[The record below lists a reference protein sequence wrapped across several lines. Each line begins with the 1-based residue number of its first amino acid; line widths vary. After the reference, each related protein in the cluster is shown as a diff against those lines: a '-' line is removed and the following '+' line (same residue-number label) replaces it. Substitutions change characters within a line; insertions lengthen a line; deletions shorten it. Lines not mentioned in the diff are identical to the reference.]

1 MALSIT
7 KQSGIFELEG
17 ELTPCNMASL
27 TSYFELLI
35 DRTQYVKLSI
45 NKIKDLDNSGVQFI
59 SSLYRKSVESNKV
72 FFIVNITNKKS
83 IKKFNK
89 ENIFTY

>member
-1 MALSIT
+1 
-7 KQSGIFELEG
+7 
-17 ELTPCNMASL
+17 MASL

-72 FFIVNITNKKS
+72 FFIVNLTNKKL
-83 IKKFNK
+83 IKKFKK